1 MALGFLCGLQG
12 VSLAG
17 VVALAPFY
25 FILINYL
32 YRFGILC
39 CKIPPRKSE
48 QGRHARKRRNFARR
62 MLARSALNILLIQS
76 FVIQPFA
83 TRQACGFG
91 RIFFCCHA
99 CSFNFSPGRGACQ
112 PSPNLNENRTTQ
124 FCRLMQLTSFMT
136 SLFYFVLLFSPCK
149 IILMKGQGRL
159 LH

>member
-32 YRFGILC
+32 YRFGSSAVRYPPENLNKGVMPGNDAILPEEC
-39 CKIPPRKSE
+39 S
-48 QGRHARKRRNFARR
+48 QKRSQY
-62 MLARSALNILLIQS
+62 LAHSIVCNSTIRDSTSMRLWPYI
-76 FVIQPFA
+76 
-83 TRQACGFG
+83 
-91 RIFFCCHA
+91 FCCHA